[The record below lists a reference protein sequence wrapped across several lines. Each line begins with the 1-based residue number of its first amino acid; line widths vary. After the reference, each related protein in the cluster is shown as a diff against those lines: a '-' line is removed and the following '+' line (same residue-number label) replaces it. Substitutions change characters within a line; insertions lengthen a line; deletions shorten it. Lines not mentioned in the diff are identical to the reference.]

1 MVTWSSF
8 LEKDPML
15 IKKFAESEAER
26 WVRLEKDACKDFFEP
41 LTRAELD
48 MYGGWTCHNSDGT
61 PYLVRVTDDPSLV
74 RCIPQYWEW
83 LMDELQKDVDI
94 IRDKCQY
101 RINDNKSISVFI
113 FIN

>member
-8 LEKDPML
+8 LERDPML
-15 IKKFAESEAER
+15 IKKFSESDAER
-26 WVRLEKDACKDFFEP
+26 WIRLDKERSLAFFDP
-41 LTRAELD
+41 LKVAKLD
-48 MYGGWTCHNSDGT
+48 MYGGWSCQNSTGT
-61 PYLVRVTDDPSLV
+61 PYLARVTDDPTLV

-101 RINDNKSISVFI
+101 RINEDKSISVFI